1 MSIIIN
7 RDLRLPFLRDSVEK
21 EIHRMIDEFFIEGKG
36 EALSLSANIAALL
49 EDYHA
54 VVCMAINE
62 RKRKEKEHMPTER
75 KAKG

>member
-7 RDLRLPFLRDSVEK
+7 RDLRLPFLKDAVEQ
-21 EIHRMIDEFFIEGKG
+21 EIRRRVDEFFIHGNG

-62 RKRKEKEHMPTER
+62 RKRKEKEQTKESE
-75 KAKG
+75 AKG